1 VPGAAYDLFPDPLG
15 TALAVVEGG
24 SLLALGH
31 YDSLEEAEAA
41 RVRGW
46 PEAVRDP
53 RDPRDQSDLD
63 TAPLPALRAQLA
75 AYFAGA
81 LRSFDLPLAPR
92 GSAFQLQV
100 WEALREIPYGATRSY
115 ADIARAVGSPG
126 ASRAVGGANHDNP
139 IGVVVP
145 CHRVIGAG
153 GALTGYAGGLARK
166 RFLLELEGALPRSL
180 PFA

>member
-1 VPGAAYDLFPDPLG
+1 MRPPTAFDLFPDPLG

-24 SLLALGH
+24 RLLALGH

-46 PEAVRDP
+46 LEAVRDP
-53 RDPRDQSDLD
+53 AAD
-63 TAPLPALRAQLA
+63 PLPALRAQLA
-75 AYFAGA
+75 AYFAGT

-92 GSAFQLQV
+92 GSEFQLQV

-153 GALTGYAGGLARK
+153 GALTGYAGGLGRK
-166 RFLLELEGALPRSL
+166 RFLLELEGALPRGL